1 MPLCQTLRFFVAR
14 REKHFC
20 FNCKLLKFKVVVVG
34 ESVKL
39 STEHR
44 LNLSTAT
51 QWSFNL
57 HSRWLYLHPN
67 SRAVDQLISCEILSF
82 SKRSS
87 TVQTCEERQQMVE
100 ASFWSAVLSKGMQWM
115 STFRGKDQEK
125 LLMKVKYLEER
136 RCLEKIQMR
145 PGDKWSCPSD
155 FLRLWVS
162 RFLEQLAKQPL
173 EKAQA
178 LNVMI

>member
-67 SRAVDQLISCEILSF
+67 SRAVDQLISWSVAKFWAFRSEVRLSKLVRRDNRWLRRASDLRSYRKGCSGRQLF
-82 SKRSS
+82 VARIKRSFWWKLS
-87 TVQTCEERQQMVE
+87 IWKRGGVWKRSRWGLEISGAALQIFYAFEFRG
-100 ASFWSAVLSKGMQWM
+100 FWSNL
-115 STFRGKDQEK
+115 
-125 LLMKVKYLEER
+125 
-136 RCLEKIQMR
+136 
-145 PGDKWSCPSD
+145 PSN
-155 FLRLWVS
+155 L
-162 RFLEQLAKQPL
+162 
-173 EKAQA
+173 
-178 LNVMI
+178 